1 MEEMKFFN
9 TPTRERERGINRKKK
24 IRTAARRWRVK
35 RKRYNTLYTHNME
48 TQRQTEGSVQIEKK
62 TIEV

>member
-1 MEEMKFFN
+1 MTEMKFLN
-9 TPTRERERGINRKKK
+9 TPTRERGRGINRKKK
-24 IRTAARRWRVK
+24 IKTARRWRVK

-48 TQRQTEGSVQIEKK
+48 TQRQTEGNVQIEKK